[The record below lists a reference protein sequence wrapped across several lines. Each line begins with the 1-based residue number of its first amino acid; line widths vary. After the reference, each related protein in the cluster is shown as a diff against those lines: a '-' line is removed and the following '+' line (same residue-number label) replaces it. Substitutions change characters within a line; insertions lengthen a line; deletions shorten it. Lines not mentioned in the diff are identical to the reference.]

1 MIVINTTES
10 ANYDNVYRFHQFFFT
25 KHLHTKSENTN
36 FATQFTSTICE
47 SSSAGR
53 AQPCQG

>member
-1 MIVINTTES
+1 MRNVIS
-10 ANYDNVYRFHQFFFT
+10 FRFIFFN
-25 KHLHTKSENTN
+25 KYLHTKPENSN
-36 FATQFTSTICE
+36 FASQFTSTICE

>member
-1 MIVINTTES
+1 MYDIVSFRYI
-10 ANYDNVYRFHQFFFT
+10 FFI
-25 KHLHTKSENTN
+25 KCLHTNPESTN
-36 FATQFTSTICE
+36 FASQFTSTICE

>member
-1 MIVINTTES
+1 MEIVTYF
-10 ANYDNVYRFHQFFFT
+10 NYIFFS
-25 KHLHTKSENTN
+25 KYLHTKPENTN
-36 FATQFTSTICE
+36 FASQFTSTICE